1 MRSSMNRCIENL
13 FFFFLV
19 CQGFQHVYTFEK
31 EKERRLISSSSFF
44 FFFAEQTQ
52 KF

>member
-1 MRSSMNRCIENL
+1 
-13 FFFFLV
+13 V
-19 CQGFQHVYTFEK
+19 CQGFKNVYTFEK